1 VNITS
6 KVDSREN
13 SEQVYNFYIKR
24 SLDYLFATLLLI
36 LCIPL
41 LIVISLLIKLDSP
54 GPIFYKQQRVGL
66 NKECFYIWK
75 FRTITID
82 AEVMQSQLELKND
95 LTGGVLFKLKND
107 PRVTRFG
114 TFLRRSSLDEL
125 PQIINVLMGEMSIIG
140 PRPLSIRDAQR
151 VSDRIVSRYDILPGI
166 TGLWQVKGRN
176 SLNSEEIFVWD
187 DIYVT
192 QWSLVLD
199 FKIMLQ
205 TFLVVIKADGAY

>member
-1 VNITS
+1 MNITS
-6 KVDSREN
+6 KVDSRRI

-24 SLDYLFATLLLI
+24 MFDYLFAILLLI
-36 LCIPL
+36 SCIPL
-41 LIVISLLIKLDSP
+41 LIIISLLIKLDSH
-54 GPIFYKQQRVGL
+54 GSVFYKQQRVGL

-75 FRTITID
+75 FRTMTID

-95 LTGGVLFKLKND
+95 ITGGVLFKLKND

-125 PQIINVLMGEMSIIG
+125 PQIINVLMGEMSIVG

-151 VSDRIVSRYDILPGI
+151 VSDRIVSRYDVLPGI

-192 QWSLVLD
+192 QWSLALD
-199 FKIMLQ
+199 LKIMLQ
-205 TFLVVIKADGAY
+205 TFSVVIKADGAY

>member
-1 VNITS
+1 MNITS

>member
-6 KVDSREN
+6 KVDSRRI
-13 SEQVYNFYIKR
+13 SEQAYNFYIKR
-24 SLDYLFATLLLI
+24 IFDYLFAILLLI
-36 LCIPL
+36 SCIPL
-41 LIVISLLIKLDSP
+41 LIIISLLIKLDSP
-54 GPIFYKQQRVGL
+54 GSVFYKQQRVGL
-66 NKECFYIWK
+66 NKECFYMWK
-75 FRTITID
+75 FRTMVID

-95 LTGGVLFKLKND
+95 ITGGILFKLKND

-125 PQIINVLMGEMSIIG
+125 PQIINILMGEMSIVG
-140 PRPLSIRDAQR
+140 PRPLSIRDAQK
-151 VSDRIVSRYDILPGI
+151 VSDRLVSRYDVLPGI

-192 QWSLVLD
+192 QWSIALD
-199 FKIMLQ
+199 FKIILH
-205 TFLVVIKADGAY
+205 TFSVVIKADGSY

>member
-54 GPIFYKQQRVGL
+54 GPIFYKQQRVDL

-75 FRTITID
+75 FRTMTID
-82 AEVMQSQLELKND
+82 AEVIQSQLELKND